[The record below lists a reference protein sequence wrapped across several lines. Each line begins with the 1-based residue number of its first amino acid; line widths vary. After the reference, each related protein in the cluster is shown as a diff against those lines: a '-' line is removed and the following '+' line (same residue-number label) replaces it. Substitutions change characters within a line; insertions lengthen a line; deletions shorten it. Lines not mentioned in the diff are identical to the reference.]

1 MTITYFC
8 WSILIPF
15 LAEELV
21 KGAAWKEN
29 KSNQISGAGG
39 DGDGGGR
46 RVMQLGGGQYVKPKG
61 PACQTCKLETEDE
74 AHFLLRC
81 PLYQVLR
88 ETLHRETAVKR

>member
-1 MTITYFC
+1 
-8 WSILIPF
+8 
-15 LAEELV
+15 
-21 KGAAWKEN
+21 
-29 KSNQISGAGG
+29 
-39 DGDGGGR
+39 
-46 RVMQLGGGQYVKPKG
+46 MQLGGSQYVKPKG